1 MVKEIPIAGTIVLK
15 IPAKMVFISGKTDK
29 VSTRKTLSTKGV
41 LAKNAIKF
49 EVDKDITEVQ
59 IVKKGSKITNNAKAK
74 KELGKRLQSQVTSY
88 EALGSL
94 RAV

>member
-1 MVKEIPIAGTIVLK
+1 MVKEIPIAGSIVIK

-29 VSTRKTLSTKGV
+29 VSTRKILSAKGV
-41 LAKNAIKF
+41 LAKGAIKF
-49 EVDKDITEVQ
+49 EVDKDISEVQ
-59 IVKKGSKITNNAKAK
+59 VVKKGSKVQDTAKAK

-94 RAV
+94 RV